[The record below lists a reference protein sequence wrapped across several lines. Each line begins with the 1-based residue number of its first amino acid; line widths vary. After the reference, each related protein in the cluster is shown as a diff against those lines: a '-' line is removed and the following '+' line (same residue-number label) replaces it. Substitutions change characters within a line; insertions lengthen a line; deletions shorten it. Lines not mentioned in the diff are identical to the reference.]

1 MKISLNQT
9 VFIKNQDEKYQ
20 CGSCKY
26 WIEGIGNWG
35 GCTAVLAAPNAKVEG
50 LHIHRKASCKYWQ
63 KGSPDLAIEQ
73 DQLAQRFTQEQAL
86 YGAIKD
92 KPASPVGFSCKNCE
106 YWGESSRS
114 CVKFSNDEVLIEEND
129 CSDGWQPNE
138 RALDRINKY
147 EDQLPPESVDNAI
160 TLSELYGQFIG
171 DEMNR
176 GDGVENI
183 KFVADAEKSLNN
195 DELENLIKTLKSK
208 SDEQLKIFY
217 KSVPDLAVGTKR
229 FFGGVAYIK
238 SENGWD
244 KEV

>member
-86 YGAIKD
+86 YGANPID
-92 KPASPVGFSCKNCE
+92 GSPAII
-106 YWGESSRS
+106 
-114 CVKFSNDEVLIEEND
+114 IEIREGHSMVELFPHGLTFCLQFD
-129 CSDGWQPNE
+129 
-138 RALDRINKY
+138 
-147 EDQLPPESVDNAI
+147 EDQRLTWCRID
-160 TLSELYGQFIG
+160 Q
-171 DEMNR
+171 M
-176 GDGVENI
+176 
-183 KFVADAEKSLNN
+183 
-195 DELENLIKTLKSK
+195 
-208 SDEQLKIFY
+208 
-217 KSVPDLAVGTKR
+217 KR
-229 FFGGVAYIK
+229 I
-238 SENGWD
+238 
-244 KEV
+244 